1 MLINNRVDIHKMN
14 QDAEASELLGF
25 VFNPKNVEA
34 EIAALDNIIKKYQA
48 TLLTGAAGVDGLQGV
63 LDQMHAE
70 QESAGIQ
77 KVIDEAQS
85 QIDAFLGK

>member
-1 MLINNRVDIHKMN
+1 MCIRDR
-14 QDAEASELLGF
+14 
-25 VFNPKNVEA
+25 
-34 EIAALDNIIKKYQA
+34 DNIIKKYQS
-48 TLLTGAAGVDGLQGV
+48 TLLTGAAGVNGLQGV

-77 KVIDEAQS
+77 RVIEEAQS